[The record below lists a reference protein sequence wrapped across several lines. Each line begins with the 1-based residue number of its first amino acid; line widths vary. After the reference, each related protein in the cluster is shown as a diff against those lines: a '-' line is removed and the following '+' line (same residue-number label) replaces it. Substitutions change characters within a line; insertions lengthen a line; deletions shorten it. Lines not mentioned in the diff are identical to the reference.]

1 MHRSSG
7 ELGLSGRAVG
17 ARIAR
22 VGPLLA
28 ADGTLTGAV
37 DGQPRYVN
45 EREAGLGQLNGRAA

>member
-1 MHRSSG
+1 MHQSSG
-7 ELGLSGRAVG
+7 ELRFVLKAVD

-22 VGPLLA
+22 VGLLLA

-37 DGQPRYVN
+37 DGQPRHVN